1 MRNNLNVFDIG
12 ILAFVLSTC
21 CMIGIAY
28 HNKRIS
34 KLTIGLGL
42 LLEEVKVLKQ
52 NNDEIRETED
62 NPKVI
67 IADLLRAYIAKDEDF
82 PHLFEIKAVKN
93 AIFYLKERGDESNNI
108 EKFEA
113 YVKEMRKKSEL

>member
-1 MRNNLNVFDIG
+1 MNVFDIG

-82 PHLFEIKAVKN
+82 PHLFEIKAVEN